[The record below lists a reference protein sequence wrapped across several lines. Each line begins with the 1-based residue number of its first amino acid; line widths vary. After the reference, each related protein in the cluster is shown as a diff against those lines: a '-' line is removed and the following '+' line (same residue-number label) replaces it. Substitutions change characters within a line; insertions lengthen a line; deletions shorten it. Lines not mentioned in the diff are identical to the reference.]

1 MSVARGRWSA
11 PLAASAAVLATV
23 VLPGVLARGPGG
35 GAGPDRVTER
45 LDLTLPGHDSDGSP
59 LRITGYQA
67 VGRDLTVYY
76 KVSPRSDCSTAVVPP
91 AVRETG
97 RTVAVRL
104 VRAPMSRP
112 DGGCAGR
119 RRLNSSVEIRLDRPM
134 NGRLLADLTHHGELV
149 TPAHAAP

>member
-1 MSVARGRWSA
+1 MTEQVE
-11 PLAASAAVLATV
+11 TT
-23 VLPGVLARGPGG
+23 
-35 GAGPDRVTER
+35 TER
-45 LDLTLPGHDSDGSP
+45 RTDQINLSDVAAGKVKSLLEQEGRDDLA